1 MSCPK
6 LPTDKG
12 NIKKFEITPNGGGN
26 PVDIS
31 GSITQYYYY
40 ESIFDNS
47 RRVVVNGKDAG
58 YRGGQQGE
66 DGTFI
71 GQEGDTS
78 NLMTELNTG
87 GGEQVEIETEDAS
100 ENTQEMTMF
109 IDKVSPNDE
118 GTQTT
123 GFTMELVSKEVL
135 NQRQASI
142 RKRYDGK
149 ISDSV
154 NSILTDP
161 LPNGLG
167 TDKPIN
173 INPDTVNE
181 YSFWGNG
188 RTPFYWCVTLAKKG
202 IGSNPGKSAG
212 YLFFENKEGFNFIAI
227 DTLFEGEDY
236 VKKLIYTD
244 TYQTPE
250 GYDGKIISYTMNK
263 TVDVEKSMMMGNY
276 NNELQSFNP
285 FDNAYQETPLT
296 SEDTEGGLKFAGTEF
311 ASKLV
316 NTEFTQYPSRFFSQ
330 VQDIGTL
337 PKGTDLKAQLKT
349 ATEEN
354 LSYQDVTAQ
363 SSMRY
368 DQLMSIQLTIT
379 TGGFVDLKVGD
390 KVFCDFPDPSAA
402 EGTKS
407 PSEKNSGIYIIAELC
422 HNLTPKASYS
432 KFILIRDSFGR

>member
-12 NIKKFEITPNGGGN
+12 NIKKFEITPNGGGE

-31 GSITQYYYY
+31 GTIKQYYYY

-47 RRVVVNGKDAG
+47 RRVIAKGNDTG
-58 YRGGQQGE
+58 YRGGKTGE
-66 DGTFI
+66 DGSFF
-71 GQEGDTS
+71 GEEGDTF
-78 NLMTELNTG
+78 NLMTQINTG
-87 GGEQVEIETEDAS
+87 GGEQVEIEVEDAL
-100 ENTQEMTMF
+100 ENGQEMTMF
-109 IDKVSPNDE
+109 LDKASPDSE
-118 GTQTT
+118 TTQST
-123 GFTMELVSKEVL
+123 GFTLELVSKETL

-154 NSILTDP
+154 RSILTDP

-188 RTPFYWCVTLAKKG
+188 RTPFYWCITLAKKG

-212 YLFFENKEGFNFIAI
+212 YLFFENQDGFNFVSI
-227 DTLFEGEDY
+227 DSLFEGDDFT
-236 VKKLIYTD
+236 KKIVYTD
-244 TYQTPE
+244 SFDTPE
-250 GYDGKIISYTMNK
+250 GYDGKIISYSINK
-263 TVDVEKSMMMGNY
+263 TVDVEKSMMMGNF
-276 NNELQSFNP
+276 NNELQSFSP
-285 FDNAYQETPLT
+285 FTNEYNEKALT
-296 SEDTEGGLKFAGTEF
+296 SEETEGGLTFTGEEF

-316 NTEFTQYPSRFFSQ
+316 NTEFTQFPSRFFSQ
-330 VQDIGTL
+330 IQDIGTL
-337 PKGTDLKAQLKT
+337 PKGSDLKEQLKK

-368 DQLMSIQLTIT
+368 DQLMSIQLTAT
-379 TGGFVDLKVGD
+379 TGCFMDLKVGD
-390 KVFCDFPDPSAA
+390 KIFCDFPDPSAV

-407 PSEKNSGIYIIAELC
+407 PSEKNGGIYIIAELC

-432 KFILIRDSFGR
+432 KLILIRDSFGR